1 MSGRVD
7 AVCVSGADLPSV
19 PDRKPDRTG
28 IDKRPVTGRVAVHP
42 LGLDGDVQVNRK
54 HHGGEGQAV
63 YAYAQEDADF
73 WIAELGR
80 ELPPGR
86 FGENLRTTGLDLR
99 NAVLGERWQVG
110 TALFEVTAWR
120 TPCANFARFWDV
132 PDLVKRFAAHGA
144 TGAYLR
150 VLETG
155 EIGAGDAVEV
165 VVPPRPRHHR
175 RARPSGSPRPRSPG
189 CPSSRRRC
197 GTCRSR
203 TSRSSRAQ
211 DRRTDRRARPEPGGA
226 LLSAA
231 VRRELARPTGRSP
244 CRCAAGA
251 SRCSRWPC
259 SPVPCSPAAAAASI
273 RGVGARPAGPRQ
285 DAPSTRPS
293 SAHFVLDSEGAP
305 DDRHR
310 RWSAARATSPGRR
323 RSRAR

>member
-1 MSGRVD
+1 MTAADPGRNGHFGRVE
-7 AVCVSGADLPSV
+7 AVCVSGADLLPL
-19 PDRKPDRTG
+19 PDKRPNRSG

-99 NAVLGERWQVG
+99 NAVLGDRWRVG

-120 TPCANFARFWDV
+120 TPCANFARFWEI

-155 EIGAGDAVEV
+155 ELGAGDSVEV
-165 VVPPRPRHHR
+165 V
-175 RARPSGSPRPRSPG
+175 ARPDHGITVETAFRIATTQQHRLP
-189 CPSSRRRC
+189 
-197 GTCRSR
+197 
-203 TSRSSRAQ
+203 
-211 DRRTDRRARPEPGGA
+211 
-226 LLSAA
+226 
-231 VRRELARPTGRSP
+231 ELAPALQYLP
-244 CRCAAGA
+244 VKDQPKVAAKIEA
-251 SRCSRWPC
+251 RT
-259 SPVPCSPAAAAASI
+259 
-273 RGVGARPAGPRQ
+273 GARI
-285 DAPSTRPS
+285 
-293 SAHFVLDSEGAP
+293 
-305 DDRHR
+305 
-310 RWSAARATSPGRR
+310 
-323 RSRAR
+323 